1 MKNKAQTE
9 KKPAEHYRQR
19 DTQRSYG
26 RRKGKKLSKGQ
37 ADAWERLLPLVRI
50 DIPESGVIDVEAL
63 CHAERSEASP
73 SKPVIP
79 AQAGIQLS
87 SGVGG
92 EMDSRLRG
100 NDDVT
105 GAMPEDRL
113 VTTSPRTIPREGC
126 APPARKKIYLEIG
139 FGAGEHLVGVAKQ
152 YPDVLFIGCE
162 PFMNGAAQCLVL
174 MEAQGVTNIRIFPDD
189 AQLLLDA
196 LPDGCIAR
204 TDILFP
210 DPWRKK
216 AHHKRRIVNPV
227 TLKKL
232 ARLMARG
239 VELRLA
245 TDHTDYAAWMLE
257 QIALCEDFA
266 WMAAS
271 QDDFQ
276 QPPEDWVVTRYQ
288 EKALREGRE
297 AVFVGCVKV

>member
-1 MKNKAQTE
+1 MSYKQMPTMT
-9 KKPAEHYRQR
+9 PQQHRQR

-37 ADAWERLLPLVRI
+37 ADAWEWLLPLVRI
-50 DIPESGVIDVEAL
+50 DIPESGVIDVEVL
-63 CHAERSEASP
+63 CHPELDSGSSAS
-73 SKPVIP
+73 STDLVARDSSPV
-79 AQAGIQLS
+79 ALN
-87 SGVGG
+87 
-92 EMDSRLRG
+92 DS
-100 NDDVT
+100 NT
-105 GAMPEDRL
+105 ERL

-126 APPARKKIYLEIG
+126 APSERKKIYLEIG

-196 LPDGCIAR
+196 LPDDCITR

-216 AHHKRRIVNPV
+216 AHHKRRIINPV

-232 ARLMARG
+232 ARVMPRG
-239 VELRLA
+239 AELRLA

-257 QIALCEDFA
+257 QIALCDDFA
-266 WMAAS
+266 WEAAS

-276 QPPEDWVVTRYQ
+276 KPPEDWVVTRYQ
-288 EKALREGRE
+288 EKAFREGRE
-297 AVFVGCVKV
+297 AVFMGCVRT